1 MTDKKQKIQV
11 LHSNGELEIFRPRL
25 IKEQLLK
32 ETDIS
37 EEDAQKIQIR
47 VAEKIRSMN
56 KNEVS
61 TSTIRS
67 EVSAQLISRKL
78 FDAEEDSRVIGVT
91 MDEIYDL
98 IVNPDRSN
106 ANQSPS
112 SESVLK
118 YTNDKIFKQ
127 LALREVPERLRKAH
141 IEKFIKIHD
150 LEGLG
155 ANIRPHNCFTF
166 DLDWFKKN
174 GLIIDP
180 NDVNA
185 ARAHPAKHLSVL
197 LNHALQALQVNAQ
210 QTTGGSGFSDFS
222 VKIAPFIVGMDYK
235 EVKQNMQNFFYNS
248 SMILISK
255 AQVVF
260 SSIGIDIEI
269 PDYMKDMDA
278 IGPGGVVVGKY
289 ADFEKENDIVVQAI
303 LEVMEEGWG
312 EKTNPTP
319 FLFPNVIFNLNKK
332 VIDNPDKQDVLL
344 RIHKYISNFW
354 TPYIA
359 NIDIDGSGG
368 ASSIMGA
375 LSSDT
380 PVMTDKGF
388 KYPYELKIGDTVM
401 TYSSD
406 GSKCW
411 NKIYNVIEKEA
422 PDKVFKITCDN
433 GYSFKVTDNHKLPTL
448 DGIVKSEDL
457 KVGMELYDYVDEP
470 FEPVDDYEAE
480 FIGIFLADGFIR
492 HKPRHQK
499 NGNDIEF
506 HVRKEWK
513 SKEIIRLCEKLSY
526 NYEFIICEDGS
537 YKVLVKEKELRDKLV
552 KLYDDN
558 LGVKRF
564 PSEYWKD
571 ENKIANIIKG
581 LMFDGRKGSKTRW
594 VWSCSDK
601 EVVYDFCYAISLLGL
616 KSTIYE
622 DARKGSTGNWR
633 TNYMVSFGKNFN
645 PKNATKIKS
654 IELVNNSEPVYDLS
668 IENNPNYVCGLGGI
682 HSENCRSRLN
692 NNLDTVEDSIYN
704 CGNLAYFTINLPKLG
719 YLAKNKKEFF
729 ELLDYYL
736 DIVDEGLLYRRD
748 MVQKA
753 LDEGL
758 MDFHKQTDKNT
769 GRPLYEIERQTLTF
783 GLLGINEALMNLY
796 GFGVKDHIEEAEEIL
811 QHVYNH
817 SKEFGEKYNVRSS
830 VIMSPAESTTSEF
843 ADFDKEKYPD
853 IITNGVKGAY
863 YYTNGHDIPIDE
875 ETDIYKHIENAC
887 RLQKYA
893 TGGDICHLW
902 TSGHCDPKS
911 LLEVTKYAINN
922 GIGFLSYSGAF
933 TVCKKCGATS
943 SGELNECE
951 ICGNTNL
958 VVYKK
963 ICFDGST
970 KIYIKKEDKIRII
983 SLEDFYNLPDWDSYQ
998 TLTYSE
1004 KEWCWTD
1011 IVDKVKNA
1019 NSDFINLKF
1028 TKGYDLT
1035 CTPDHEFYK
1044 YTNGVSQQQKITA
1057 NELNVKDSINNHR
1070 ILDIAPTNIKED
1082 FRGTLI
1088 GFILGDGH
1096 IDKYG
1101 NILFTF
1107 TKIEKSDYLKHIL
1120 SKTNVKYT
1128 FKENNGKYKFWILPN
1143 QNKNNELINMLS
1155 LLGDKRELIDFD
1167 YSWDMLLGIYSG
1179 LINSDGS
1186 VFVEKRK
1193 NNQIT
1198 KFCQV
1203 DEKILW
1209 FFFDISILLGT
1220 RPSISFQNTA
1230 SNSRIGLIELRNKAS
1245 NTYLDKIYL
1254 RDGFSNDGDCIDDTG
1269 KNLGSCMIKEK
1280 HRIEEKGN
1288 SYCITVASESHNT
1301 LFNGVLASN
1310 CGYFVPLHKW
1320 CDGRQQQSKDRYL
1333 HSIK

>member
-166 DLDWFKKN
+166 DLDWLKRN

-332 VIDNPDKQDVLL
+332 VINNPDKQDVLL

-359 NIDIDGSGG
+359 NIDIDGSNG
-368 ASSIMGA
+368 ASSIMG
-375 LSSDT
+375 
-380 PVMTDKGF
+380 
-388 KYPYELKIGDTVM
+388 
-401 TYSSD
+401 
-406 GSKCW
+406 
-411 NKIYNVIEKEA
+411 
-422 PDKVFKITCDN
+422 
-433 GYSFKVTDNHKLPTL
+433 
-448 DGIVKSEDL
+448 
-457 KVGMELYDYVDEP
+457 
-470 FEPVDDYEAE
+470 
-480 FIGIFLADGFIR
+480 
-492 HKPRHQK
+492 
-499 NGNDIEF
+499 
-506 HVRKEWK
+506 
-513 SKEIIRLCEKLSY
+513 
-526 NYEFIICEDGS
+526 
-537 YKVLVKEKELRDKLV
+537 
-552 KLYDDN
+552 
-558 LGVKRF
+558 
-564 PSEYWKD
+564 
-571 ENKIANIIKG
+571 
-581 LMFDGRKGSKTRW
+581 
-594 VWSCSDK
+594 
-601 EVVYDFCYAISLLGL
+601 
-616 KSTIYE
+616 
-622 DARKGSTGNWR
+622 
-633 TNYMVSFGKNFN
+633 
-645 PKNATKIKS
+645 
-654 IELVNNSEPVYDLS
+654 
-668 IENNPNYVCGLGGI
+668 
-682 HSENCRSRLN
+682 CRSRLN
-692 NNLDTVEDSIYN
+692 NNLETVEDSIYN

-811 QHVYNH
+811 QYVYNH

-963 ICFDGST
+963 IC
-970 KIYIKKEDKIRII
+970 
-983 SLEDFYNLPDWDSYQ
+983 
-998 TLTYSE
+998 
-1004 KEWCWTD
+1004 
-1011 IVDKVKNA
+1011 
-1019 NSDFINLKF
+1019 
-1028 TKGYDLT
+1028 
-1035 CTPDHEFYK
+1035 
-1044 YTNGVSQQQKITA
+1044 
-1057 NELNVKDSINNHR
+1057 
-1070 ILDIAPTNIKED
+1070 
-1082 FRGTLI
+1082 
-1088 GFILGDGH
+1088 
-1096 IDKYG
+1096 
-1101 NILFTF
+1101 
-1107 TKIEKSDYLKHIL
+1107 
-1120 SKTNVKYT
+1120 
-1128 FKENNGKYKFWILPN
+1128 
-1143 QNKNNELINMLS
+1143 
-1155 LLGDKRELIDFD
+1155 
-1167 YSWDMLLGIYSG
+1167 
-1179 LINSDGS
+1179 
-1186 VFVEKRK
+1186 
-1193 NNQIT
+1193 
-1198 KFCQV
+1198 
-1203 DEKILW
+1203 
-1209 FFFDISILLGT
+1209 
-1220 RPSISFQNTA
+1220 
-1230 SNSRIGLIELRNKAS
+1230 
-1245 NTYLDKIYL
+1245 
-1254 RDGFSNDGDCIDDTG
+1254 
-1269 KNLGSCMIKEK
+1269 
-1280 HRIEEKGN
+1280 
-1288 SYCITVASESHNT
+1288 
-1301 LFNGVLASN
+1301 
-1310 CGYFVPLHKW
+1310 GYFVPLHKW